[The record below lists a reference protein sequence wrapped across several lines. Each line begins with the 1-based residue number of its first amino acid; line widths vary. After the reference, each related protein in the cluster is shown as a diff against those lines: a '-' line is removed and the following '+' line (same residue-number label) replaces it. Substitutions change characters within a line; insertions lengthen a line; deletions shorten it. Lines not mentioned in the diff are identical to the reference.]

1 MRHTI
6 TLEPSHTKM
15 HPETKK
21 GLPVADKASGKPIE
35 LVVAH
40 TKWVYVGPEYS
51 LGISVH
57 GHEGLMRPK
66 EWTDDQI
73 DAAMKNL
80 KEAATWFLPAD
91 KL

>member
-1 MRHTI
+1 MDHK
-6 TLEPSHTKM
+6 S
-15 HPETKK
+15 
-21 GLPVADKASGKPIE
+21 VKPID
-35 LVVAH
+35 LVVI
-40 TKWVYVGPEYS
+40 KWEYVGPDYS

-80 KEAATWFLPAD
+80 KEAATWFLPSD